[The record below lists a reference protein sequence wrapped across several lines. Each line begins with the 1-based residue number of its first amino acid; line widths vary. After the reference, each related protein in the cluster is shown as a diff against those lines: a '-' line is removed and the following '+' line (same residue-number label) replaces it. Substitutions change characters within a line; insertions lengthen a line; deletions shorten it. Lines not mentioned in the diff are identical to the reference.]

1 MKKENN
7 SRWADIFRHLKL
19 EGFDVRPPGQTVGQ
33 CKNRYI
39 VVKFNGESQ
48 HGNFS
53 TNDTFY
59 GLLCYVPSN
68 RYSEIDSFV
77 REVQKSMKKME
88 PMILPTNEISSS
100 FFDEK
105 FNAWYVSIGYK
116 NYKRRI

>member
-1 MKKENN
+1 M
-7 SRWADIFRHLKL
+7 
-19 EGFDVRPPGQTVGQ
+19 
-33 CKNRYI
+33 
-39 VVKFNGESQ
+39 
-48 HGNFS
+48 
-53 TNDTFY
+53 
-59 GLLCYVPSN
+59 PSN